1 MTWSPFFTLVTPR
14 PTSTTTPAPSWPRI
28 AGNNPSGSAPDS
40 VNSSVWQTPVALIST
55 STSPSRGPSSWTV
68 DISSGFPA
76 ATAMAA
82 RTSMSISSYSSVVMS
97 YRAVRHAQTGVAA
110 KHMIGQSGRQM
121 NHNLEHLAAR
131 AAPAIFVVFW
141 STGFVATKYVLH
153 SAEPLTYLS
162 IRMAL
167 VVVLMAVIVA
177 IARPKWPDRVGVFHS
192 IVAGIL
198 VHGFYLGGTAIA
210 IAHSIPAGLSA
221 LIPGL
226 QPILTSTLANRW
238 LGERVTP
245 QQWTGLLLGLA
256 GVVLILHDRPMSGEA
271 GWGWLASGMSL
282 VSITLGT
289 LYQQRYCGK
298 IDWRA
303 GNLVQYI
310 AVTIFFA
317 AGAALFESNVVHWT
331 GEFVLSLIWLA
342 VVLSIGSIG
351 LLYWLIRR
359 SAATSVASLFYLV
372 PAVTAVMA
380 YLLFGERL
388 DGIAIAGMVAC
399 AAAVFLVNRR
409 ARA

>member
-1 MTWSPFFTLVTPR
+1 MFR
-14 PTSTTTPAPSWPRI
+14 Q
-28 AGNNPSGSAPDS
+28 AG
-40 VNSSVWQTPVALIST
+40 L
-55 STSPSRGPSSWTV
+55 
-68 DISSGFPA
+68 
-76 ATAMAA
+76 
-82 RTSMSISSYSSVVMS
+82 
-97 YRAVRHAQTGVAA
+97 
-110 KHMIGQSGRQM
+110 QM
-121 NHNLEHLAAR
+121 NRDFEKLAAR
-131 AAPAIFVVFW
+131 AAPAIFVLLW
-141 STGFVATKYVLH
+141 STGFIGTKYVLH
-153 SAEPLTYLS
+153 NAEPLTYLAT
-162 IRMAL
+162 RMAL
-167 VVVLMAVIVA
+167 VVGLMAVIVA
-177 IARPKWPDRVGVFHS
+177 IARPPWPDRSGVGHS
-192 IVAGIL
+192 IVAGLL

-245 QQWTGLLLGLA
+245 LQWSGLLLGLA
-256 GVVLILHDRPMSGEA
+256 GVARILHDRPMSGEA
-271 GWGWLASGMSL
+271 GWGWLASGVSL

-289 LYQQRYCGK
+289 LYQRRYCSK

-317 AGAALFESNVVHWT
+317 VGAWWFESNVVHWT
-331 GEFVLSLIWLA
+331 AEFVLSLVWLA

-380 YLLFGERL
+380 YVLFGERL
-388 DGIAIAGMVAC
+388 DTVAISGMVAC

-409 ARA
+409 A

>member
-1 MTWSPFFTLVTPR
+1 
-14 PTSTTTPAPSWPRI
+14 
-28 AGNNPSGSAPDS
+28 
-40 VNSSVWQTPVALIST
+40 
-55 STSPSRGPSSWTV
+55 
-68 DISSGFPA
+68 
-76 ATAMAA
+76 
-82 RTSMSISSYSSVVMS
+82 
-97 YRAVRHAQTGVAA
+97 
-110 KHMIGQSGRQM
+110 M
-121 NHNLEHLAAR
+121 NRDLENLAAR
-131 AAPAIFVVFW
+131 AAPAIFVVLW
-141 STGFVATKYVLH
+141 STGFIGTKYVLH
-153 SAEPLTYLS
+153 NAEPLTYLA
-162 IRMAL
+162 IRMVL
-167 VVVLMAVIVA
+167 VVALMAVIAA
-177 IARPKWPDRVGVFHS
+177 IARPQWPDRIGVAHS
-192 IVAGIL
+192 VIAGIL

-245 QQWTGLLLGLA
+245 LQWAGLLIGLA

-271 GWGWLASGMSL
+271 GWGWIASGVSL

-289 LYQQRYCGK
+289 LYQRRYCGR

-317 AGAALFESNVVHWT
+317 AGAWLFETNVVHWT
-331 GEFVLSLIWLA
+331 AEFVLSVLWLA

-380 YLLFGERL
+380 YALFGERL
-388 DGIAIAGMVAC
+388 DTIAIVGMVAC
-399 AAAVFLVNRR
+399 AAAVFLVNKS
-409 ARA
+409 ARV

>member
-1 MTWSPFFTLVTPR
+1 
-14 PTSTTTPAPSWPRI
+14 
-28 AGNNPSGSAPDS
+28 
-40 VNSSVWQTPVALIST
+40 
-55 STSPSRGPSSWTV
+55 
-68 DISSGFPA
+68 
-76 ATAMAA
+76 
-82 RTSMSISSYSSVVMS
+82 
-97 YRAVRHAQTGVAA
+97 
-110 KHMIGQSGRQM
+110 M
-121 NHNLEHLAAR
+121 NRDFENLAAR
-131 AAPAIFVVFW
+131 AAPAIFVVLW
-141 STGFVATKYVLH
+141 STGFVATKYAVH
-153 SAEPLTYLS
+153 NADPLTYLA
-162 IRMAL
+162 IRMVL
-167 VVVLMAVIVA
+167 VTALMAIIAV
-177 IARPKWPDRVGVFHS
+177 IARPQWPDRIGIAHS
-192 IVAGIL
+192 VVAGIL

-245 QQWTGLLLGLA
+245 LQWAGLLIGLV

-271 GWGWLASGMSL
+271 GWGWFASGVSL

-289 LYQQRYCGK
+289 LYQRRYCGR

-303 GNLVQYI
+303 GNLAQYI

-317 AGAALFESNVVHWT
+317 VSAWLFENNVVHWT
-331 GEFVLSLIWLA
+331 AEFVLSVVWLA

-380 YLLFGERL
+380 YVLFGERL
-388 DGIAIAGMVAC
+388 DAVAIAGMVAC
-399 AAAVFLVNRR
+399 AAAVFLVNKT
-409 ARA
+409 ART

>member
-1 MTWSPFFTLVTPR
+1 MDHDFE
-14 PTSTTTPAPSWPRI
+14 
-28 AGNNPSGSAPDS
+28 N
-40 VNSSVWQTPVALIST
+40 
-55 STSPSRGPSSWTV
+55 
-68 DISSGFPA
+68 
-76 ATAMAA
+76 
-82 RTSMSISSYSSVVMS
+82 
-97 YRAVRHAQTGVAA
+97 
-110 KHMIGQSGRQM
+110 
-121 NHNLEHLAAR
+121 LAAR
-131 AAPAIFVVFW
+131 AAPAIFVVLW
-141 STGFVATKYVLH
+141 STGFIATKYVVH
-153 SAEPLTYLS
+153 NADPLTYLA

-167 VVVLMAVIVA
+167 VVGLMAA
-177 IARPKWPDRVGVFHS
+177 IAAVARPQWPDRIGIAHS
-192 IVAGIL
+192 VVAGIL
-198 VHGFYLGGTAIA
+198 VHGLYLGGTAIA

-245 QQWTGLLLGLA
+245 LQWTGLLLGLA

-271 GWGWLASGMSL
+271 GWGWLASGVSL
-282 VSITLGT
+282 ISITLGT
-289 LYQQRYCGK
+289 LYQRRYCGK

-317 AGAALFESNVVHWT
+317 VAAWLFENNVVHWT
-331 GEFVLSLIWLA
+331 REFVLALAWLV

-380 YLLFGERL
+380 YVLFDERL
-388 DGIAIAGMVAC
+388 DTVAITGMVAC

-409 ARA
+409 A